1 METTLDIQL
10 AEAERLKA
18 IYKARKQGDRSL
30 TQERVAELCGW
41 SGQSAVSQ
49 YMTGKIPL
57 NIPALVKLAQALKFD
72 PRDVSPRLADLT
84 AASSNSAPSAAG
96 PLSAN
101 EHPSLHPIEVWDDQ
115 TPLGPDEVELPFYK
129 EVELSAGKGS
139 EVMLETAGRKLRF
152 GRRSLQRKGVSA
164 ETAACAAVTG
174 NSMEPVLPDGSTV
187 GIDTAATQVQD
198 GKMYAIDHSGQLRV
212 KLLYRLP
219 AGGLRVRSYN
229 EDEHPDERYEAEYV
243 TEHIRII
250 GKVFWYSVLL

>member
-1 METTLDIQL
+1 METTSEIQL
-10 AEAERLKA
+10 AEATRLKA
-18 IYKARKQGDRSL
+18 IYKACKQRDRSL

-57 NIPALVKLAQALKFD
+57 NLPALIKLAQALNFE
-72 PRDVSPRLADLT
+72 PIEVSPRLAGLM
-84 AASSNSAPSAAG
+84 ASSSPTAPRPADQLATG
-96 PLSAN
+96 
-101 EHPSLHPIEVWDDQ
+101 EHPGLYPIEVWDDQ
-115 TPLGPDEVELPFYK
+115 TPLSPEEVELPFYK

-139 EVMLETAGRKLRF
+139 EVMLEAHGRKLRF
-152 GRRSLQRKGVSA
+152 GRRSLQRKGVSPEA
-164 ETAACAAVTG
+164 AACAAVIG

-229 EDEHPDERYEAEYV
+229 DDEHPDERYDADYV
-243 TEHIRII
+243 VEHIRII